1 MAKSPKSHKSATTD
15 KGEKKTMSKPAVSAF
30 RQTVYNEAKNLKIPI
45 VDERAIDKLALN
57 KGSVAA
63 TVDMRYRDG
72 EETKIK
78 TFLAVAKYHHAL
90 VIYKDESFFI
100 VANNTIW
107 RLST

>member
-1 MAKSPKSHKSATTD
+1 
-15 KGEKKTMSKPAVSAF
+15 MSKPAVSAF
-30 RQTVYNEAKNLKIPI
+30 RQAVYNEAKSLKIPI
-45 VDERAIDKLALN
+45 VDERAIDKLGIN
-57 KGSVAA
+57 KGSVGG
-63 TVDMRYRDG
+63 TIDMRYRDG

-100 VANNTIW
+100 ITSDMIW